1 MKFSRQILDFFD
13 RYLRYFDQL
22 FYIIHSYYEDLGRTT
37 VNIVLKKL
45 G

>member
-22 FYIIHSYYEDLGRTT
+22 FYIIHSYYEDLGRTA
-37 VNIVLKKL
+37 VNIVLKN
-45 G
+45 